1 VSGGRELSAAELSG
15 EQLSAKR
22 QDAER
27 HVALLRGINVG
38 GKNRLPMAELRAL
51 FEAAGAREVE
61 TLIQSGNVVF
71 VARDADSVV
80 RAAERAIPQRFGF
93 EAPIVLRAGSQL
105 RACVAH
111 VEADATLAAE
121 RERLHVVFC
130 RERPPAASLAAIDAS
145 RSPPDR
151 VFTDAPEL
159 LLVLPN
165 GVGKSKLTSAYLDRT
180 LRTVT
185 TFRNW
190 RTVLSLEA
198 LSLGQ
203 THPR

>member
-1 VSGGRELSAAELSG
+1 MSGGRELPAAELSG
-15 EQLSAKR
+15 EQLSARSKT
-22 QDAER
+22 AER

-71 VARDADSVV
+71 AAVDASDVV
-80 RAAERAIPQRFGF
+80 RAVERAIAARFGF
-93 EAPIVLRAGSQL
+93 EAPVVSRSATTLRAL
-105 RACVAH
+105 VAH
-111 VEADATLAAE
+111 VEGNAALARE
-121 RERLHVVFC
+121 REQLHVLFC
-130 RERPPAASLAAIDAS
+130 REPPSEARIAAVDPG

-151 VFTDAPEL
+151 MVTGAPEL

-180 LRTVT
+180 LGTVT
-185 TFRNW
+185 TIRNW
-190 RTVLSLEA
+190 RTVTSLSDLA
-198 LSLGQ
+198 LPA
-203 THPR
+203 PRE